1 MEEFINLLQQF
12 VFNLLVLALPVIAA
26 FLIALLKAWIEKVL
40 AEVEEAQPKLADAIK
55 QAVSLAVKAAE
66 GLDLAGM
73 ITDKKAYALEIAQAW
88 LDEEGWGEIEL
99 DILEAAIEA
108 EVLKVFNQPEGFRDE
123 GWEAW

>member
-1 MEEFINLLQQF
+1 MEELINLLQQF

-40 AEVEEAQPKLADAIK
+40 AQVEQARPKLADAIK

>member
-12 VFNLLVLALPVIAA
+12 VYNLMVLILPIISGFIVAL
-26 FLIALLKAWIEKVL
+26 LIAWRDKILSQIE
-40 AEVEEAQPKLADAIK
+40 ADRPKLADAIK

-66 GLDLAGM
+66 GLGLDGV
-73 ITDKKAYALEIAQAW
+73 IEEKKLYALSIAQLW
-88 LDEEGWGEIEL
+88 LDEEGWGEI
-99 DILEAAIEA
+99 DISILSAAIEA